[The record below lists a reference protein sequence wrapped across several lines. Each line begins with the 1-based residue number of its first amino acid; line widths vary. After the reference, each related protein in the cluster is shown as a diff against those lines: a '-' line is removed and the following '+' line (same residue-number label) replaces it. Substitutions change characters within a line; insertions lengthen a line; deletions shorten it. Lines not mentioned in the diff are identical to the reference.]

1 MNNELKWM
9 WKDVV
14 IALFDI
20 LSYCLL
26 TEADRNFEKL
36 QL

>member
-9 WKDVV
+9 WKGVV
-14 IALFDI
+14 IALFDS
-20 LSYCLL
+20 LSYCLP